1 MLEARSVGFTYHG
14 SSRRALS
21 GLDLE
26 VNRGELVLLAGP
38 SGGGKSTAAMALARL
53 LGDPVPGE
61 FVGDVRVSGSGTVSL
76 VQQDPESHLCTLTV
90 MDEVAFGP
98 ENLGLPREEIE
109 RRVETSLEAVGALHL
124 LARPTNEISGGEK
137 QRVAI
142 ASVLAMEPDVLVMDE
157 PTANLDPM
165 GREDVLSFAVGSVGA
180 DGRSMVVADH
190 RLDRL
195 VDVATEVVVLKEGAV
210 AWRGDP
216 DRLVE
221 EAEEVSGM
229 GVRVPDRPDLLGIER
244 PEIEPG
250 DVVLEVSG
258 LVAGYR
264 DTDVLRGLDLQVRA
278 GEMVALVG
286 PNGGG
291 KTTLLRCIL
300 GLAEI
305 WEGSVRA
312 GGLDVASTPTS
323 FLAKRIGLVF
333 QSPNHQ
339 LFERTV
345 GDELEFGPR
354 NLGLMDEALGR
365 GISAIA
371 SEYGLIDLLEVHP
384 FRLSLGQKRRL
395 NVASVQVTAPRLL
408 MLDEPFIGQ
417 DLGSIQALNARLQ
430 RARVDGTAVIVVSH
444 DLEVL
449 GRMADRAVVLD
460 GGVARE
466 LDGPGSLSGGAVPWE
481 VAP

>member
-1 MLEARSVGFTYHG
+1 LLQARSVGFTYHG
-14 SSRRALS
+14 SSRRALR
-21 GLDLE
+21 GLDLA
-26 VNRGELVLLAGP
+26 VDKGELVLLAGP
-38 SGGGKSTAAMALARL
+38 SGGGKSTAAMALTGL
-53 LGDPVPGE
+53 LGDPVPGDMTGE
-61 FVGDVRVSGSGTVSL
+61 VRVSGTGTVGL

-98 ENLGLPREEIE
+98 ENLGLPREEIG
-109 RRVETSLEAVGALHL
+109 RRVEASLKAVGAHHL
-124 LARPTNEISGGEK
+124 LQRPTNEISGGEK

-142 ASVLAMEPDVLVMDE
+142 ASVLAMEPNVLVMDE
-157 PTANLDPM
+157 PTANLDPN
-165 GREDVLSFAVGSVGA
+165 GRRDVLSFVVQAAGEGTRA
-180 DGRSMVVADH
+180 LVVADH

-195 VDVATEVVVLKEGAV
+195 VEVASEVVVLRDGAV
-210 AWRGDP
+210 AWRGGP
-216 DRLVE
+216 DALAD
-221 EAEEVSGM
+221 EAREVSAM
-229 GVRVPDRPDLLGIER
+229 GVRVPGRPDLLGIER
-244 PEIEPG
+244 SEVEPG
-250 DVVLEVSG
+250 EPVLDVSG

-264 DTDVLRGLDLQVRA
+264 DADVLNGLDLQVRA

-305 WEGSVRA
+305 WEGSIA
-312 GGLDVASTPTS
+312 TSGMDVATNPTS
-323 FLAKRIGLVF
+323 SLARRVGLVF

-345 GDELEFGPR
+345 SAELEFGPR
-354 NLGLMDEALGR
+354 NLGLLEDAMQGR
-365 GISAIA
+365 MATVA
-371 SEYGLIDLLEVHP
+371 SEYGLSDLMDVHP

-417 DLGSIQALNARLQ
+417 DLGSIQALNTRLQ
-430 RARVDGTAVIVVSH
+430 RARREGTAVLLVSH

-449 GRMADRAVVLD
+449 SEMVDRAVVLD

-466 LDGPGSLSGGAVPWE
+466 LDGPDLLSDATTPWE
-481 VAP
+481 VA